1 MFNYLTGGG
10 KAADSTPV
18 HSLTKEQMATLLK
31 ESTPTEEI
39 VSALLTYSFTN
50 MAEKRAFVLDVVP
63 HLNPENLHILTNLL
77 IHSRLAENGR
87 STTTLM
93 QGEGIEK
100 VFLGYEFVH
109 NKKEAVQ
116 HIQVDGAFTSG
127 LRLMQRAAIA
137 TGMIS
142 MPEKMPEVAH
152 FLFLQ
157 RGDDYSGCAFD
168 AATLTSARD
177 DSSEEAQRLNQID
190 GFIIKY
196 FVAELDEIR
205 KQQQERRV
213 FVDGE
218 FVGFRGGF
226 KAAVGLDIRHA
237 LVHGKNAEKMQ
248 AVFSESLERNHL
260 TADDFFDGKTRH
272 YIQPELEAMLT
283 DGAAPGLTG

>member
-1 MFNYLTGGG
+1 MFSYFTSGG

-18 HSLTKEQMATLLK
+18 HSLTKEQIATLLK

-39 VSALLTYSFTN
+39 VSALLTYSFTD

-63 HLNPENLHILTNLL
+63 HLTSENLHILTNLL

-87 STTTLM
+87 STSTLM

-109 NKKEAVQ
+109 NKDEAVQ
-116 HIQVDGAFTSG
+116 HIQANGAFASG
-127 LRLMQRAAIA
+127 LSFMQRTALA
-137 TGMIS
+137 TGMVS
-142 MPEKMPEVAH
+142 MPKKMPEVAH

-157 RGDDYSGCAFD
+157 REDDYSDCAFD
-168 AATLTSARD
+168 AATLTSARTD
-177 DSSEEAQRLNQID
+177 DSAEAQHLNQID

-205 KQQQERRV
+205 KKQEERRV
-213 FVDGE
+213 FVGGE
-218 FVGFRGGF
+218 FVGFRGGL

-237 LVHGKNAEKMQ
+237 LVHGKNAKEMKS
-248 AVFSESLERNHL
+248 VFSASLEKNHL
-260 TADDFFDGKTRH
+260 TADDFFDGKTRS

-283 DGAAPGLTG
+283 SGAAPGLTG